1 MVLGTE
7 GGLPAE
13 QGLLGRTEGYLSN
26 GLLFLFLRYG
36 TQTRQRGEGRTMC
49 VYGYFKGHWDLN
61 EDIKLLL
68 LTLYTFE

>member
-36 TQTRQRGEGRTMC
+36 TQTRQSGEGRTMC
-49 VYGYFKGHWDLN
+49 VYGYFKGH
-61 EDIKLLL
+61 
-68 LTLYTFE
+68 

>member
-7 GGLPAE
+7 GVLPAKHE
-13 QGLLGRTEGYLSN
+13 LLGRTGSYVSH